1 MLSSLLWLSVAA
13 AAAADAANPDEQ
25 VTLDVITVE
34 ASKRPLATT
43 EIATRVTVIDD
54 ARIQRELAQNI
65 DDLVR
70 YEPGVDVVDQGS
82 RFGFTGFSIRGI
94 GGNRVRTEIDGVATS
109 DAFSIGSFS
118 NASRDF
124 VDVESIKQ
132 LEIMRGPAS
141 AVFGSN
147 AIGGVVSYITKGP
160 EDYLDDGAGN
170 GYLDVNAGYNSV
182 DESTVAGFTGALRS
196 GDVASMLRVNVR
208 DGAERD
214 FPGADPLDAE
224 SINVLAK
231 LHFGDISNGGLGLT
245 LDYFDSRSET
255 DVVSLERVQDFSEGF
270 GFPFVIDTTDVE
282 GDDDRQR
289 ARVSIG
295 QEWLG
300 GRFGTDYLR
309 WRAFWQD
316 SETTQDT
323 FEARETFIAGQPG
336 AEERN
341 RSFRFEQELIGFE
354 VNAVNEFAFAGA
366 EHELAYGIEF
376 ETADTS
382 QIRDGVERDLLTG
395 QTSNE
400 VGPDVFPIRDFPES
414 RTDSFGVY
422 LQDRITLG
430 SVTLVPGVRWDRY
443 ELDAEPDAIFIEDNP
458 GIESVG
464 LTDDQISPKFGVL
477 WDVTDQWQV
486 YAQYAQGFRAPP
498 VNDVNVGFTN
508 FEFGYTA
515 IPNPDLRSES
525 SEGYELGLRF
535 GSERLSFDV
544 SAFTTSYDDFIES
557 FQVVGFDPI
566 NQLLIFQSVNVNEV
580 EIEGIEFQGR
590 YAPAVFPDGL
600 NLRLSAAYADGEN
613 QETGAPINSVA
624 PLNGVLGVE
633 YADPNG
639 RWGGSLIAR
648 AAEGADDLDES
659 ADDLLEPAGY
669 VIYDAIGYWRLTD
682 QLSLS
687 AGVYNLTDHEYTAY
701 LDVQGVPADV
711 ANPDRFRRPGRNFSV
726 AVDWNF

>member
-1 MLSSLLWLSVAA
+1 MLSSLLWLSAAA
-13 AAAADAANPDEQ
+13 AAAADAADPDEQ
-25 VTLDVITVE
+25 VALDVITVE

-70 YEPGVDVVDQGS
+70 YEPGVDIVDQGS
-82 RFGFTGFSIRGI
+82 RFGFSGFSIRGI

-109 DAFSIGSFS
+109 DAFSIGDFS

-160 EDYLDDGAGN
+160 EDYLADGQR
-170 GYLDVNAGYNSV
+170 GYIDANAGYNSV

-196 GDVASMLRVNVR
+196 RSGDIASMLRVNVR
-208 DGAERD
+208 DGGERD
-214 FPGADPLDAE
+214 FPGADPLDSE
-224 SINVLAK
+224 SVNALAK
-231 LHFGDISNGGLGLT
+231 LHFGDMSNGGLGLT
-245 LDYFDSRSET
+245 LDYFDAQSET
-255 DVVSLERVQDFSEGF
+255 DVVSLERVQDFRPNL
-270 GFPFVIDTTDVE
+270 PFVINTTDVN
-282 GDDDRQR
+282 GDDDRRR

-295 QEWLG
+295 QEWLD

-316 SETTQDT
+316 SETTQNT
-323 FEARETFIAGQPG
+323 FQARETVFAGQPG
-336 AEERN
+336 AAERN
-341 RSFRFEQELIGFE
+341 RSFRFEQELMGFE
-354 VNAVNEFAFAGA
+354 INVVNEFALAGV

-382 QIRDGVERDLLTG
+382 QIRDGTELNLITG
-395 QTSNE
+395 ETSRQ
-400 VGPDVFPIRDFPES
+400 VGPDLFPLRDFPES
-414 RTDSFGVY
+414 TTDSLGIYV
-422 LQDRITLG
+422 QDRIILG
-430 SVTLVPGVRWDRY
+430 AVTLVPGLRWDRY
-443 ELDAEPDAIFIEDNP
+443 ELDPEPDAIFVDDNP

-477 WDVTDQWQV
+477 WDVSDSWQL
-486 YAQYAQGFRAPP
+486 YAQYAEGFRAPP

-508 FEFGYTA
+508 LQFRYTT

-525 SEGYELGLRF
+525 SRGYELGLRF
-535 GSERLSFDV
+535 GGERASFDIA
-544 SAFTTSYDDFIES
+544 AFTTRYDDFIES
-557 FQVVGFDPI
+557 FSFIGFEGDIQVFQAI
-566 NQLLIFQSVNVNEV
+566 NVDEV
-580 EIEGIEFQGR
+580 DIEGIEFQGR
-590 YAPAVFPDGL
+590 YAPALFPDGL
-600 NLRLSAAYADGEN
+600 SVRLSAAYADGEN
-613 QETGAPINSVA
+613 RETGAAINSVA
-624 PLNGVLGVE
+624 PLNGVLGLE

-669 VIYDAIGYWRLTD
+669 VIYDAIGYWQLTG
-682 QLSLS
+682 QLRLS

-701 LDVQGVPADV
+701 LDVQGVPANV
-711 ANPDRFRRPGRNFSV
+711 ANPERFRRPGRNFSV